1 MNRKPRIGVT
11 PYFNYDTGEEYMPEG
26 YFRGVEHVGGE
37 FVVIHYNTDLAA
49 LPGIV
54 DTLDGVI
61 FAGGP
66 DIDPALF
73 GQAVDP
79 DCGRINRLRD
89 DLELALF
96 AECARRKLPAFGI
109 CRGIQL
115 INVAMGGTLIQHV
128 PGKFPGAVHQQEAHR
143 LELWHDVRIVPGTPL
158 ADIYGADALVRT
170 NSFHHQAL
178 LDVAEGLQVNA
189 VVAEGFPEAVT
200 GTGDQ
205 FILGVQWHPEISYN
219 KDANSRKLFEY
230 FRLAV
235 EKFVAEN

>member
-1 MNRKPRIGVT
+1 MKRKPRIGVT

-37 FVVIHYNTDLAA
+37 FVVIHYNTDLSL
-49 LPGIV
+49 LPQIV

-66 DIDPALF
+66 DIDPVLY
-73 GQAVDP
+73 GQEVDP

-89 DLELALF
+89 DLELKLF
-96 AECARRKLPAFGI
+96 AEAARRKLPVFGI

-115 INVAMGGTLIQHV
+115 INVAMGGTMVQHI
-128 PGKFPGAVHQQEAHR
+128 PGRFPGAIHQQEAAR
-143 LELWHDVRIVPGTPL
+143 LELWHDVQVIPGTPL
-158 ADIYGADALVRT
+158 AAIYGDGARVKT

-189 VVAEGFPEAVT
+189 TVAEGFAEAVT

-219 KDANSRKLFEY
+219 KDENSRKLFEY
-230 FRLAV
+230 FRQAV
-235 EKFVAEN
+235 EKFVSEN